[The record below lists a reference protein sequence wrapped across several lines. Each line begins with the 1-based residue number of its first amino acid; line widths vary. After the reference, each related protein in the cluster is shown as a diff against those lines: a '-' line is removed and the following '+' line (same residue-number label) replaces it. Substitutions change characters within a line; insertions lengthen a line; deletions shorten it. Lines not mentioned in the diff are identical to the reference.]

1 MTQLRD
7 NKSKTQIAF
16 SNPNDQFAAGFDS
29 TDAFAESLPQGLV
42 SFDDE
47 RAICDKVQYAQE
59 NDLAGFI
66 IWELCE
72 YCCRHLL
79 DLYCF
84 MCLYSHYMLFTLVIF
99 EYFQYLITNYQ
110 IRISAG
116 DILEDLRTPLLDITN
131 AKLGNPSMQC
141 CALHS
146 EEECEKERLENEQM
160 SSSQAF
166 DMHQWY
172 GNSQTASGGSLRMK
186 GSFSVF
192 SLSIA
197 ATAAL
202 LYSK

>member
-72 YCCRHLL
+72 YDVDIYWICIVLCA
-79 DLYCF
+79 Y
-84 MCLYSHYMLFTLVIF
+84 I
-99 EYFQYLITNYQ
+99 LIT
-110 IRISAG
+110 
-116 DILEDLRTPLLDITN
+116 
-131 AKLGNPSMQC
+131 C
-141 CALHS
+141 
-146 EEECEKERLENEQM
+146 
-160 SSSQAF
+160 SS
-166 DMHQWY
+166 H
-172 GNSQTASGGSLRMK
+172 L
-186 GSFSVF
+186 
-192 SLSIA
+192 
-197 ATAAL
+197 
-202 LYSK
+202 